1 MLRTRHLL
9 PILGGLLMLI
19 LASCDATSSNVG
31 IGLVEQGAEPVV
43 RELTP
48 TVFEQIPFN
57 DVTGAQPRV
66 LAGKVVDPMVGT
78 ITTSGYIDF
87 TSSFDSTDTS
97 PLSSV
102 TLRLALD
109 YVYGDTMA
117 PVTLNLHDITEDWE
131 SLGRKA
137 DTTVTVGGMI
147 TTVTFAPT
155 YSLVMVAL
163 PETWI
168 ADNDTTL
175 RSTLFATSFHGF
187 ALEAVSGEAVV
198 GFNFVGSDLRLI
210 TEADTFDFDLTRT
223 ISGIRREGEPIL
235 PEGRVLLQDGAG
247 PGITFNF
254 DLEGFDDTP
263 LNGAI
268 LRIFADTASVQAAA
282 ANFVRPFL
290 QTVQIVQIT
299 EAEDAFLIAEATL
312 SDDGDYRFSDPRLS
326 ALFQQ
331 KFFGVDLFDHLE
343 LRVPVN
349 DNTINFMLLYDAASG
364 EMAPEALLTLSP

>member
-9 PILGGLLMLI
+9 PILGGLLML
-19 LASCDATSSNVG
+19 ASCDTTSSNVG

-66 LAGKVVDPMVGT
+66 LAGKVIDPTVGT

-87 TSSFDSTDTS
+87 TGSFDSTDTS

-117 PVTLNLHDITEDWE
+117 PVTLNLHEITEDWE

-137 DTTVTVGGMI
+137 DTTVTVGNMI
-147 TTVTFAPT
+147 TTLTFAPT
-155 YSLVMVAL
+155 DSLVIVAL

-175 RSTLFATSFHGF
+175 RSRLFGTSFHGF

-198 GFNFVGSDLRLI
+198 GFNFVESDLRLI
-210 TEADTFDFDLTRT
+210 TEADTFDFALTRT

-235 PEGRVLLQDGAG
+235 PEGRLLLQDGAG
-247 PGITFNF
+247 PSITFNF

-263 LNGAI
+263 LNGVI

-282 ANFVRPFL
+282 PNFVRPFL

-343 LRVPVN
+343 LRVPVLN
-349 DNTINFMLLYDAASG
+349 NTINFMLLYDAASG